1 MSTNTEKSK
10 PAAKKLTA
18 KQPSGSKKKA
28 ANNHFEKMEEF
39 MTKGKAPFDKITQDA
54 TKIYQEQQEA
64 LVESGRIYA
73 KGMEDVLKF
82 VTSVTQ
88 ESVEKNTETFKS
100 LLGCKTLQE
109 LTEVQSRIAQQNFDD
124 FMASATKLSEM
135 GVKVASEAFEPIN
148 DQFSK
153 TISKSMAA

>member
-1 MSTNTEKSK
+1 MSAKTEKSK

-18 KQPSGSKKKA
+18 KQPSGSTKKA

-39 MTKGKAPFDKITQDA
+39 MTKGKAPFDKIAQDA
-54 TKIYQEQQEA
+54 KDQQEA

-73 KGMEDVLKF
+73 RGVEDVLKF
-82 VTSVTQ
+82 VTAFTQ

-100 LLGCKTLQE
+100 LWGCKTLQE

-124 FMASATKLSEM
+124 FMAGATKLSEM